1 MELGYRRRG
10 KGFTRR
16 QSSFRATVRQREVGK
31 SLPQHRGGTK
41 GDERARVKTGPDL
54 AVRQNSARAERDPTM
69 PSQCRKSI

>member
-10 KGFTRR
+10 KGFTGR

-31 SLPQHRGGTK
+31 SQSQHRHGTK

-54 AVRQNSARAERDPTM
+54 AVRQNLH
-69 PSQCRKSI
+69 